1 MQVCKKYYD
10 YILFADGRW
19 INLSLSEQM
28 ANIGSEVYRAVKFK
42 NKNNIEYSKNAAYRA
57 LELIDL
63 TIEAQYKKHSIKEFT
78 RLREVLCDY
87 LLGDNE
93 YNTDEKIMK
102 YFDSFA
108 YIASYRKC
116 R

>member
-1 MQVCKKYYD
+1 MSYMHKDSANGK
-10 YILFADGRW
+10 W
-19 INLSLSEQM
+19 NTLSLAEQM
-28 ANIGSEVYRAVKFK
+28 ANIGSEVYRAIKFK
-42 NKNNIEYSKNAAYRA
+42 NKNNFEYPKNAAYRA

-63 TIEAQYKKHSIKEFT
+63 TILAQYKKHSIKEFT

-93 YNTDEKIMK
+93 YNTDESIMK

-108 YIASYRKC
+108 YILAKRKGK
-116 R
+116 

>member
-1 MQVCKKYYD
+1 MSYMHKDSANGK
-10 YILFADGRW
+10 W
-19 INLSLSEQM
+19 KTLSLAEQM
-28 ANIGSEVYRAVKFK
+28 ANIGSEVYRAIKFK
-42 NKNNIEYSKNAAYRA
+42 KKNNFEYSKNALYRA
-57 LELIDL
+57 LELLDL

-93 YNTDEKIMK
+93 YNTDESIMK

-108 YIASYRKC
+108 YISAIRKEK
-116 R
+116 

>member
-1 MQVCKKYYD
+1 MGYVHKD
-10 YILFADGRW
+10 LANGRW
-19 INLSLSEQM
+19 KTFTLAQQM
-28 ANIGSEVYRAVKFK
+28 GNIGSEVYRAIRFK
-42 NKNNIEYSKNAAYRA
+42 KKNNIEYSKNAAYRA

-78 RLREVLCDY
+78 RLREVICDY

-93 YNTDEKIMK
+93 FHTDESIMK

-108 YIASYRKC
+108 YMANKNK
-116 R
+116 

>member
-1 MQVCKKYYD
+1 MSYMHKDSVNGKWKT
-10 YILFADGRW
+10 
-19 INLSLSEQM
+19 LSLAEQM
-28 ANIGSEVYRAVKFK
+28 ANIGSEVYRAIKFK
-42 NKNNIEYSKNAAYRA
+42 KKNNSEYSKNAAYRA

-63 TIEAQYKKHSIKEFT
+63 TILAQYKKHSIKEFT

-93 YNTDEKIMK
+93 YNTDESIMK

-108 YIASYRKC
+108 YILAKRKG